1 MRTSYIAHDAPG
13 KAKQRDAAALTNGA
27 ADEAGSRQ
35 ELLEDIEVHPQ
46 TSAAASSQGA

>member
-13 KAKQRDAAALTNGA
+13 KAKQRDAAALSNGA

-35 ELLEDIEVHPQ
+35 ELLKDIEVRL
-46 TSAAASSQGA
+46 